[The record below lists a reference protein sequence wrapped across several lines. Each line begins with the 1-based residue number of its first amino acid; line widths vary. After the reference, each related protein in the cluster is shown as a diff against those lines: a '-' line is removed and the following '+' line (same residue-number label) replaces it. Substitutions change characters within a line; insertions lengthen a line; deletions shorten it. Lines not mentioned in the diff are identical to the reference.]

1 MHHLHFATYQLD
13 IFDFMLLKTILT
25 QARRIYVSRFKSVF
39 YLFSAA
45 FGGMQP
51 LGRSPMRS
59 SRRSLSYTSIKAVI
73 DSVSTYS
80 FLWTNSDSFEEEGFN
95 KESLRYFLHRK

>member
-1 MHHLHFATYQLD
+1 MQSEMHHLYLTTELLD
-13 IFDFMLLKTILT
+13 IFDFITG
-25 QARRIYVSRFKSVF
+25 VSRFNFFVVCLF
-39 YLFSAA
+39 VVFSAA

-73 DSVSTYS
+73 DSVS
-80 FLWTNSDSFEEEGFN
+80 N
-95 KESLRYFLHRK
+95 YFSVPMLTVSWKKF